1 MHLTNSKGIIDIVEP
16 TTEPLTLSRSN
27 PPLVLPEVVKKNDQ
41 NSIFDE
47 DFLIEKIAPSL
58 QKKAKLLIDAFNK
71 NPQQVSWNETG
82 ELMINE
88 QGVPNANIYQ
98 LLPAVFKSSTVKNR
112 TLPGFIEFVT
122 QIGTMGL
129 GKIISPKLLRGL
141 KRKTTIQNQTELYSD
156 IIKNDKWYYLGP
168 I

>member
-82 ELMINE
+82 ALMINE

-98 LLPAVFKSSTVKNR
+98 LLPAVFKSSIVK
-112 TLPGFIEFVT
+112 
-122 QIGTMGL
+122 
-129 GKIISPKLLRGL
+129 
-141 KRKTTIQNQTELYSD
+141 TELYLDLLS
-156 IIKNDKWYYLGP
+156 L
-168 I
+168 